1 MQLGF
6 PRSNIKIHPDT
17 QQGISRELYQLRS
30 EQWGCKVLGAFIGSK
45 EYIKNSLHSKMKGIK
60 SIADLLLNYPNSQ
73 ARYLIHKHCYNEK
86 INFWLRTQFPDDIYF
101 PLYYQPNYDVCPKN
115 QK

>member
-1 MQLGF
+1 MDKCTYLLASSVTLDQNELNRRLDIIMQLGF

-45 EYIKNSLHSKMKGIK
+45 EYTKNSLQSKMKGIK

-73 ARYLIHKHCYNEK
+73 STILN
-86 INFWLRTQFPDDIYF
+86 P
-101 PLYYQPNYDVCPKN
+101 
-115 QK
+115 